1 VKRAGGLW
9 PRITSF
15 ENLTRAA
22 RRAAR
27 SKRDRRSVAFFL
39 ERLDPEVLALEREL
53 EAGAWR
59 PGEPVRFEIRD
70 PKPRVISAAP
80 FRDRVV
86 HHALI
91 GPLEPV
97 FERRMRP
104 ESFACRRG
112 KGTHAA
118 LRRARE
124 LVRRHDYFLKLDIAR
139 CFESIRHDVVI
150 ETLARII
157 KDSRVL
163 DLVRAVLRGPPS
175 APETGVGLPIGN
187 LTSQWFANLVLDR
200 LDHHVTVE
208 LRTGAYVRY
217 MDDFVLFGGSKAEL
231 RGRLDAVRAFVED
244 PLRLRLKDP
253 ATILA
258 PVSEGLPFLGFRV
271 HRGMTRVRPENLRRS
286 IRRWKQRLR
295 AHAAG
300 EIDEQKLTASVR
312 SILEHWKAADTWNLR
327 SACTRN

>member
-1 VKRAGGLW
+1 
-9 PRITSF
+9 
-15 ENLTRAA
+15 
-22 RRAAR
+22 
-27 SKRDRRSVAFFL
+27 
-39 ERLDPEVLALEREL
+39 
-53 EAGAWR
+53 
-59 PGEPVRFEIRD
+59 
-70 PKPRVISAAP
+70 
-80 FRDRVV
+80 
-86 HHALI
+86 
-91 GPLEPV
+91 
-97 FERRMRP
+97 
-104 ESFACRRG
+104 
-112 KGTHAA
+112 
-118 LRRARE
+118 
-124 LVRRHDYFLKLDIAR
+124 LKLDIAR
-139 CFESIRHDVVI
+139 CFESIRHEVVM
-150 ETLARII
+150 ETLTRLI
-157 KDSRVL
+157 KDRRVL